1 MQIYYYIKVYGK
13 YHYGSC
19 RPVYG
24 CMDRSDGFVMAF
36 HSLSRLV
43 SGEKQFGFEQT
54 FSCKKRIV
62 ASCRL

>member
-13 YHYGSC
+13 YHYESC
-19 RPVYG
+19 WPMYG
-24 CMDRSDGFVMAF
+24 RVDRSDGFVMAF

-43 SGEKQFGFEQT
+43 SGEKQFGFEPDL
-54 FSCKKRIV
+54 SCKKRIV